1 MSSCV
6 YLVLSL
12 AYELPEDGTDVPK
25 HVGAGKDCMDVFVVS
40 AFVCFF
46 FFFLLMESLL
56 VISQQDEQ
64 LRAQYHYLLTTPSVW
79 LH

>member
-46 FFFLLMESLL
+46 FLFSFNGKSPRD
-56 VISQQDEQ
+56 QPT
-64 LRAQYHYLLTTPSVW
+64 R
-79 LH
+79 